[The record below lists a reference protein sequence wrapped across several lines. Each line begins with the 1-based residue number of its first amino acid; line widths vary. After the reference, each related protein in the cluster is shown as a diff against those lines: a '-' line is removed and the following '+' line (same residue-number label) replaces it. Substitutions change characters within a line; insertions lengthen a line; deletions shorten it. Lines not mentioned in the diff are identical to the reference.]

1 MEYISMELIIHHYE
15 KPKNHFKKQAGWNAV
30 AFRL

>member
-1 MEYISMELIIHHYE
+1 MDYYSVELIMRHE
-15 KPKNHFKKQAGWNAV
+15 KQKNHFKKQAGWNAT

>member
-1 MEYISMELIIHHYE
+1 MDYYSVELIMYYE
-15 KPKNHFKKQAGWNAV
+15 KQKDHFKKQAGRNAV

>member
-1 MEYISMELIIHHYE
+1 MDYYSVELIIHHE
-15 KPKNHFKKQAGWNAV
+15 KQKNYIKKQAGWNAA